1 VGVGSQLLFQYID
14 AMRQFPHQ
22 RRQFVDHR
30 LPLFERA
37 GLRWRLPDIDLHA
50 ALDSTQRL
58 SVSHHLARFS
68 VSLRGERLPKFF
80 MTFPTA
86 VVNIAPYTTCSLQ
99 PLEIKRVSIRYD
111 SIGSSY

>member
-1 VGVGSQLLFQYID
+1 MGVGSQLLFQYID

-50 ALDSTQRL
+50 VLDSTQRL

-68 VSLRGERLPKFF
+68 VSLLTCLVFSSQFHLEMLAP
-80 MTFPTA
+80 
-86 VVNIAPYTTCSLQ
+86 VV
-99 PLEIKRVSIRYD
+99 D
-111 SIGSSY
+111 SDFHPDTNSSGV